1 MVHTGE
7 PSFWKEAREMEKSRV
22 HLERQAE
29 ASQLKAQGKSSP
41 QENILSQPITI
52 NIPKE
57 LQDDTSQGVLR
68 A

>member
-1 MVHTGE
+1 
-7 PSFWKEAREMEKSRV
+7 MEKSRV

>member
-1 MVHTGE
+1 
-7 PSFWKEAREMEKSRV
+7 MEKSRV

-29 ASQLKAQGKSSP
+29 ASQLKARGKSSP

-57 LQDDTSQGVLR
+57 LQDDTSQAVLR